1 MLVARTKYLLDPV
14 EGTVPSSHIAPIEDE
29 TFGIDDPEVEH
40 GKLSGVVKRVLQEK
54 ETLKENALANKW
66 DRFNPFIIG
75 GDAFTMATLA
85 FEGVQTVM
93 PQVSNIAA
101 VAALTMVCGLVAG
114 VINIGVGAVC
124 FKEAMQAFYNGDK
137 LLGVRL
143 LLDSVTLTAIGVVM
157 ILIALSA
164 KVAALGAVGAFFK
177 ASPWILPLLFFII
190 SIPVIIEI
198 ARRIKNIHTQGDL
211 ASKLE
216 LKKVEV
222 LLEKG
227 EVEHACTHLMKKLSI
242 EALPEMAED
251 DPKNTFSTLSNTME
265 ILQADMG
272 AEAALA
278 MFKLL
283 LMLREQNEEGARKA
297 LEKAKEEIRDW
308 NRVQHIRMFQ
318 QILYF
323 LAFIASLVVLSP
335 GMAHSTS
342 TGITASQQFSMAA
355 ANAIPLYM
363 DSTMPF
369 KRNPPI
375 VVPKVDVPGE
385 EPQETA
391 IIEADKPKQLNEDEQ
406 WLESYLDGRRRLLA

>member
-1 MLVARTKYLLDPV
+1 
-14 EGTVPSSHIAPIEDE
+14 
-29 TFGIDDPEVEH
+29 
-40 GKLSGVVKRVLQEK
+40 
-54 ETLKENALANKW
+54 
-66 DRFNPFIIG
+66 
-75 GDAFTMATLA
+75 
-85 FEGVQTVM
+85 
-93 PQVSNIAA
+93 
-101 VAALTMVCGLVAG
+101 MVCGLVAG

-124 FKEAMQAFYNGDK
+124 FKESMQAFYNGDK
-137 LLGVRL
+137 LLGMRL
-143 LLDSVTLTAIGVVM
+143 LLDSVTLTAIGAVM

-198 ARRIKNIHTQGDL
+198 ARRIKNIHSEGDL

-216 LKKVEV
+216 LKNVEV

-227 EVEHACTHLMKKLSI
+227 ELETACCHLMQKLNLES
-242 EALPEMAED
+242 LTDLVED
-251 DPKNTFSTLSNTME
+251 DPKNTFSKLSDTME
-265 ILQADMG
+265 ALQADMG

-278 MFKLL
+278 VFKLL
-283 LMLREQNEEGARKA
+283 LMLREENQEEAIKA
-297 LEKAKEEIRDW
+297 LEKAQEEIKSW

-323 LAFIASLVVLSP
+323 LAFIASLVVLAP
-335 GMAHSTS
+335 GMSHSAT
-342 TGITASQQFSMAA
+342 TAITASQQFSMTA

-385 EPQETA
+385 EVQETA
-391 IIEADKPKQLNEDEQ
+391 LIEADKPKETNEDEQ
-406 WLESYLDGRRRLLA
+406 WLTTYLEGRRRLLA